1 MKLKDLLSQELLNYS
16 KITDDSRQVDENT
29 LFVAVYD
36 NYIPDAKKR
45 GAKDIVTQ
53 YDCDGID
60 IRTALSML
68 SKKMYPY
75 QPKELIGVTGTNGKT
90 STVSYINQMWEK
102 LGYKSASLGTI
113 GLDFNG
119 ENVKTAN
126 TTLNSPEL
134 HKLINDITL
143 QGCTHLATEIS
154 SHAIA
159 LKRSES
165 LTFSKVG
172 FSNLTIDHLDFHK
185 TLADYFSTKLKL
197 FDNDLPAVLNADI
210 PEYEELK
217 RIHKGKIISYGK
229 NGTDLKLLGRDIN
242 GRGQEIDAI
251 IFGKTY
257 HLKLNIIG
265 EFQAMNYLLAVGLAG
280 MDDNNILDNLEEI
293 TQALKAPC
301 GRIDYVG
308 TLKNGASVYVDYA
321 HTPDALEKLLENL
334 RPHTTAKLAVVF
346 GCGGDRDASKR
357 PIMGE
362 IADRLADRVYVT
374 DDNPRTENPEDIRKS
389 IMKTCRKGIEFDSRK
404 KAIETA
410 IKELSPYDILVIAGK
425 GHEEGQTIGKIVYP
439 FNDKTIAKEY
449 IINEEL

>member
-16 KITDDSRQVDENT
+16 KITDDSRQVDKNT

-36 NYIPDAKKR
+36 DYISDSKEK
-45 GAKDIVTQ
+45 GAKDIVTR
-53 YDCDGID
+53 YDCGDID

-102 LGYKSASLGTI
+102 LGYRSASLGTI
-113 GLDFNG
+113 GLNFNG

-143 QGCTHLATEIS
+143 QGCTHLAAEIS

-159 LKRSES
+159 LKRSAS
-165 LTFSKVG
+165 LTFTKVG
-172 FSNLTIDHLDFHK
+172 FTNLTIDHLDFHK
-185 TLADYFSTKLKL
+185 TLADYFSTKLQL
-197 FDNDLPAVLNADI
+197 FDNNLPAVLNADI

-217 RIHKGKIISYGK
+217 RVHKGKIISYGK
-229 NGTDLKLLGRDIN
+229 NGIDLKLLGRDID
-242 GRGQEIDAI
+242 GRGQRIDAV

-280 MDDNNILDNLEEI
+280 MDDKNILDNLEEI
-293 TQALKAPC
+293 TKSLTAPR

-357 PIMGE
+357 PMMGK

-374 DDNPRTENPEDIRKS
+374 DDNPRTEKPEDIRKA
-389 IMKTCRKGIEFDSRK
+389 IMKACPKGVEFDSRK
-404 KAIETA
+404 TAIETA

-449 IINEEL
+449 IINEGL

>member
-36 NYIPDAKKR
+36 NYISDAKEK

-68 SKKMYPY
+68 SRKMYPY

-119 ENVKTAN
+119 ESVKTAN

-143 QGCTHLATEIS
+143 QGCTHLAAEIS

-159 LKRSES
+159 LKRSAS

-172 FSNLTIDHLDFHK
+172 FTNLTIDHLDFHK
-185 TLADYFSTKLKL
+185 TLADYFSTKLQL

-217 RIHKGKIISYGK
+217 RIHKGRIISYGK

-242 GRGQEIDAI
+242 GHGQEIDAV
-251 IFGKTY
+251 IFGRTY
-257 HLKLNIIG
+257 HLKLNMIG

-293 TQALKAPC
+293 TQSLKAPR

-357 PIMGE
+357 PLMGE
-362 IADRLADRVYVT
+362 IADRLADRVYIT
-374 DDNPRTENPEDIRKS
+374 DDNPRTENPADIRKA

-404 KAIETA
+404 NAIETA

-449 IINEEL
+449 ITNEGL